1 MASKKPGFK
10 PPTRAASAGRARAD
24 HRPAPRARV
33 RTRAQ
38 RRQQRRTLIASSIA
52 VVVLAVV
59 IVIAVVSRSST
70 AGYSTSPEAWK
81 LPRQTGGAPV
91 ALASLHGTP
100 VVVNFFAS
108 WCQVCRD
115 ELPVFA
121 SDAKALRGK
130 VDFVEVNALETG
142 NGTAFAGQFHLAR
155 SVTAVLSD
163 VGGSNGDGLYS
174 ALGGT
179 GSLPM
184 TAYYSATGSLLGT
197 HVGGYDAQTLAQ
209 SLTSYFGVSVK

>member
-1 MASKKPGFK
+1 MANKKPGFR
-10 PPTRAASAGRARAD
+10 PPARSASAGRARVD
-24 HRPAPRARV
+24 HRPAPAARV
-33 RTRAQ
+33 RTQAQ
-38 RRQQRRTLIASSIA
+38 RRQRRRTLVASAIA
-52 VVVLAVV
+52 VVVLGTVATFA
-59 IVIAVVSRSST
+59 IVNRAST

-81 LPRQTGGAPV
+81 LPVQTGGTPV
-91 ALASLHGTP
+91 SLTSLHGTP

-121 SDAKALRGK
+121 ADGRALRGK
-130 VDFVEVNALETG
+130 VDIVEVNALETG
-142 NGTAFAGQFHLAR
+142 NGTSFAQQFHLAS

-184 TAYYSATGSLLGT
+184 TAYYSSNGTLLGT

-209 SLTSYFGVSVK
+209 AIKGYYGVTVK